1 MTKLHLINKINPLL
15 RNYCSNIIISIINNF
30 NNYIMKNKKLNK

>member
-15 RNYCSNIIISIINNF
+15 RNYCSNIIINNF